1 MIPNGILDVTIT
13 RKKDSNLTVVNVVKA
28 KARESSVATDDSL
41 EINQVL
47 INAEAS
53 SIPPDTVPEL
63 VEFKTKVWYDENLL
77 EKFDG
82 DHDRTQEYAAIVV
95 QNMQME
101 RE

>member
-13 RKKDSNLTVVNVVKA
+13 RNKDSNLTVVNVVKA
-28 KARESSVATDDSL
+28 KARDSSIATDDSL
-41 EINQVL
+41 EINQEGL
-47 INAEAS
+47 TIAEAS
-53 SIPPDTVPEL
+53 SNPPDTVPEM

-95 QNMQME
+95 
-101 RE
+101 